1 MQMALVV
8 RQLHPVFAAEIEG
21 ADLTVEPSE
30 ELVRTVE
37 QAMAHYA
44 VVVIRDQHITD
55 EQHLRFSRAFGPLEL
70 PPNLGMAN
78 HKRRLRTELYDAS
91 NLDENGAL
99 LAADSPRRKYNRGN
113 ELFHSDSSFN
123 DLPTKWSLLL
133 AHALPPTGGNTEFV
147 DLRAVYAD
155 LPAETK
161 TRLDSLVAEHY
172 LWHSRERGG
181 YTEVTDEMK
190 RLMPPVRH
198 PVVRVAADGRRTL
211 YIGGHASHIVGWPI
225 EEGRALLQEL
235 ATLAAEPRY
244 IYSHEWRDGDLVI
257 WDNRCTLHRVA
268 AFDDLQY
275 PRDMRRTTINEHGPE
290 RASTDAPLTSV
301 TSVA

>member
-1 MQMALVV
+1 MQMSLMV
-8 RQLHPVFAAEIEG
+8 RQLHPRSRPSIEG

-30 ELVRTVE
+30 DLVRTVE
-37 QAMAHYA
+37 QAMARYA

-55 EQHLRFSRAFGPLEL
+55 EHHLRFSRAFGPLEL
-70 PPNLGMAN
+70 PPNLGMASQR
-78 HKRRLRTELYDAS
+78 RRLRTELYDAS
-91 NLDENGAL
+91 NLDENGEL

-133 AHALPPTGGNTEFV
+133 AHVLPPTGGNTEFV

-161 TRLDSLVAEHY
+161 TRLDTLVAEHY

-211 YIGGHASHIVGWPI
+211 YIGGHASHIVGWPV

-235 ATLAAEPRY
+235 ATIAAEPRY

-257 WDNRCTLHRVA
+257 WDNRCTLHRVTS
-268 AFDDLQY
+268 FDDLHHR
-275 PRDMRRTTINEHGPE
+275 RDMRRTTINEHGPE
-290 RASTDAPLTSV
+290 RASTDSTLTSV